1 MSFAWWVQCLSKED
15 TGKNHSLLEGR
26 ILPLLK
32 QTAKLARSSWN
43 LWYLERPTEFHPPA
57 LWQRCPCSPCPWP
70 CAQLPPPFVYTA
82 VTVTLSSYRVRHH
95 DRRLHHLHQCLNLY
109 SQLSTDQPSNHI
121 WPSKPTGLLKHS
133 ASRWNVRDGLQTAIF
148 LIINSH
154 SLICLFLN
162 PVSSFCKLL
171 EQEGK
176 EKRKK
181 KKMLALCRLF
191 FAFLSGVSIWNQR
204 NIVNL

>member
-1 MSFAWWVQCLSKED
+1 MEPNPWGHRHTHDTRTSSRFSRLGSKG
-15 TGKNHSLLEGR
+15 TSKGGLRGALKHSPEAHSA
-26 ILPLLK
+26 
-32 QTAKLARSSWN
+32 QA
-43 LWYLERPTEFHPPA
+43 
-57 LWQRCPCSPCPWP
+57 PCVRWDSR
-70 CAQLPPPFVYTA
+70 
-82 VTVTLSSYRVRHH
+82 RVRHH

-176 EKRKK
+176 DKRKK
-181 KKMLALCRLF
+181 KKYASCVPPLF
-191 FAFLSGVSIWNQR
+191 LLFWVGYPFEIKGTLWICKMTSVCSKATPL
-204 NIVNL
+204 